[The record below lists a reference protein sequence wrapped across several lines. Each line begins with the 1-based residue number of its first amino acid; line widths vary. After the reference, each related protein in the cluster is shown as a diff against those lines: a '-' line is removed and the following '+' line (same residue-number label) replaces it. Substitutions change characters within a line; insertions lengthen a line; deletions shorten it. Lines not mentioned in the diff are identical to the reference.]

1 MTHTLVDKI
10 VHDILKQ
17 PQTGSKPV
25 VLINRPNYQ
34 RNKGQL
40 RNGQVATLSVGQ
52 QNLAGVLQ
60 GLSNSSPKKQAVMP
74 NLPSGALFPFAIK
87 SAGEPAKTA
96 PAAEFQ
102 MPPVKN
108 ASAQESSP
116 LKENIIKAPD
126 VLTNA
131 KVFGQ
136 AQFIGTAAGHT
147 LGYVIPNLDSS
158 LRGLLSTDTGFIAVG
173 VISSRQ
179 GAAAQI
185 MAADEAVKKTNSS
198 VIKLQLAKDDFGG
211 TGHGV
216 LILLGGQDVADVT
229 RAVEITL
236 EIVGQY
242 QENVSQNQAGKI
254 EIHFTAC
261 AAAALNQSFGAVV
274 NQAFGIIIGAPAG
287 VGLLMGD
294 TALKIAPVNVVML
307 NGPSL
312 EQAFAN
318 EVCLGITGDSA
329 SVKNALEAAKE
340 VGIKVLSEFWA

>member
-1 MTHTLVDKI
+1 MAHTLVDKI
-10 VHDILKQ
+10 VQDILKQ
-17 PQTGSKPV
+17 PQTGNKTV
-25 VLINRPNYQ
+25 NLINRPNYQ

-40 RNGQVATLSVGQ
+40 RTGQTASPAAVQ
-52 QNLAGVLQ
+52 QNPAGAVQ
-60 GLSNSSPKKQAVMP
+60 ASNSLPEKQTAKP
-74 NLPSGALFPFAIK
+74 TLPSGALFSFAIK
-87 SAGEPAKTA
+87 PAGETIKAA
-96 PAAEFQ
+96 PTAEFQ
-102 MPPVKN
+102 MPAVNNTP
-108 ASAQESSP
+108 AQVNIS
-116 LKENIIKAPD
+116 LRQNIIKAPD

-131 KVFGQ
+131 KVFGK
-136 AQFIGTAAGHT
+136 AQFIGTAAGYT

-158 LRGLLSTDTGFIAVG
+158 LRGLLSTDTGFRAVG

-216 LILLGGQDVADVT
+216 LILLGAQDVADVT

-236 EIVGQY
+236 DAIGQY
-242 QENVSQNQAGKI
+242 QGNIIQNQAGKI
-254 EIHFTAC
+254 ETHFTAR
-261 AAAALNQSFGAVV
+261 AASALNNAFGAVV

-294 TALKIAPVNVVML
+294 TALKTAPVNAVML

-318 EVCLGITGDSA
+318 EVWLGITGDSA

-340 VGIKVLSEFWA
+340 VGTKVLSEFRA